1 MERGFSLVRTG
12 QIGLMTA
19 SDASGV
25 VLAEDDR
32 LAIADVPTGHV
43 ETVYGQDLGVLRGA
57 ANTLVDLDWRPAY
70 MARTLIK

>member
-1 MERGFSLVRTG
+1 VERGFSLVRTG

-43 ETVYGQDLGVLRGA
+43 ETVYGQDSGCFAVQQIRWLILTGDR
-57 ANTLVDLDWRPAY
+57 
-70 MARTLIK
+70 RTWHGR